1 MKIKAY
7 IAIILSNLMVLLAL
21 FFPLI
26 HVTEIRMDITG
37 EKIAES
43 FYINIIDYVQHDVYN
58 FTMIVMIILACF
70 NFLGVINGIYG
81 LVCKKL
87 KHASINLALF
97 TGFASGI
104 AGALHL
110 YSKSYVFF
118 IICAASFI
126 MITLCSF
133 KLNKSE
139 VYNYKQ

>member
-1 MKIKAY
+1 MFVENGCSHGGGKNGLKEIDERGLRGGGV
-7 IAIILSNLMVLLAL
+7 LSGL
-21 FFPLI
+21 
-26 HVTEIRMDITG
+26 DG

-58 FTMIVMIILACF
+58 FAMIVMIILAGF
-70 NFLGVINGIYG
+70 NLLGVINGIYG
-81 LVCKKL
+81 LVCKNL